1 MQKISEIARGFEID
15 KIINV
20 SEFGTGLI
28 NRTYLVET
36 EGAAGLNKFVLQKL
50 HTQIGKEVIVDLNEI
65 TKHLAKKGFL
75 TPTLVKT
82 KRGELFIE
90 DNQETWRMLTFIDG
104 NTLHKIEEKTQAQSA
119 GSLIGRFHRSLLDC
133 DHIFLHNIMNFHDT
147 DNIIRHMKNT
157 IFKHQEK
164 SKFQKLGEMSEFVFS
179 EYEKISGAL
188 NHLPDRIIH
197 GDLKLSNII
206 FDNSTNQAISLV
218 DLDTMARNK
227 VTVDLGDALRS
238 MCNNENSFD
247 LKIFTFF
254 IDGYYS
260 EAPFLTKTET
270 QSIATGTATIILE
283 LASRYIADAIEQS
296 YFRLDENKF
305 PDLFTQNKSKAE
317 INIELYRDFSGKKEI
332 IEKTLSKYS

>member
-1 MQKISEIARGFEID
+1 MQKSAEIAREFDID

-28 NRTYLVET
+28 NQTYLVET
-36 EGAAGLNKFVLQKL
+36 EGTTGINKFVLQKL
-50 HTQIGKEVIVDLNEI
+50 HTQIGKEVIVDINAI

-82 KRGELFIE
+82 RRGELFIE

-104 NTLHKIEEKTQAQSA
+104 KTLHKIEEKTQAHSS

-133 DHIFLHNIMNFHDT
+133 DHIFLHNITNFHDT
-147 DNIIRHMKNT
+147 DYIIRHMKNT

-164 SKFQKLGEMSEFVFS
+164 SEFQELGEMTEFVFS
-179 EYEKISGAL
+179 EYEKIRGSL
-188 NHLPDRIIH
+188 NHFPDRVIH

-206 FDNSTNQAISLV
+206 FNKGTNQAISLV
-218 DLDTMARNK
+218 DLDTLARDK
-227 VTVDLGDALRS
+227 VAIDLGDALRS
-238 MCNNENSFD
+238 MCNSENSLD
-247 LKIFTFF
+247 LEIFTYF
-254 IDGYYS
+254 IDGYFS
-260 EAPFLTKTET
+260 EAPFLTKAET
-270 QSIATGTATIILE
+270 QSIAIGTATIILE

-305 PDLFTQNKSKAE
+305 PDLYTQNKSKAE
-317 INIELYRDFSGKKEI
+317 INIDLYRDFSSKKEI
-332 IEKTLSKYS
+332 IENTLSKYS